1 MGNNPSFKGLR
12 GNWPFGGDYPLQCVN
27 WWEVFAFCNALSKA
41 HGLAACYELEGWT
54 DGLGCPGTL
63 PGQASLPGQAKCT
76 EDAEFAWPMECSGVK
91 FAGLDCPGY
100 RLPTEAE
107 WEYSARAGTT
117 TATYNGTVQYPDG
130 AFDCDIAGPVLDPIA
145 WWVCNYKGT
154 QHPVAQ
160 KLPNAWGAYDM
171 IGNVDEMVWDF
182 LGDYEGYPPEPAT
195 DPLGPEAGSH
205 RIIRGGSAP
214 SPVEWCRSAWRFAGL
229 ERARLGGFRVVRTAK
244 SPGAATP

>member
-1 MGNNPSFKGLR
+1 
-12 GNWPFGGDYPLQCVN
+12 
-27 WWEVFAFCNALSKA
+27 
-41 HGLAACYELEGWT
+41 
-54 DGLGCPGTL
+54 
-63 PGQASLPGQAKCT
+63 
-76 EDAEFAWPMECSGVK
+76 MECSGVK